1 MVFGSSTA
9 EIASNPA
16 PLSKRRWIVTIVL
29 LGLVVTGYFDRISVA
44 VMFTNKDFYTAIGTG
59 FNPPL
64 LGMLMTAFFIPYG
77 ISAFFLSFMGD
88 KLGPRRLLCGAT
100 VIWGVIMGLM
110 GASASYAVMLVYR
123 VLLGT
128 TEGPQF
134 SWILKVINRWFPRQE
149 HGRAN
154 AVWLF
159 GSPLGSAIGFPL
171 SIWLV
176 ASFGWRA
183 SFYALAGFNIVLM
196 LPLLLIFVRDWPPHT
211 RPEERVETKS
221 KGDFWQDCKLFAR
234 DRRFWFLTVYDCGAL
249 IFLWGLNSWLPTY
262 LQKVRGF
269 DVQHLGFYSSL
280 PFVFVLVGVAL
291 SGLISDLL
299 GKRAILL
306 FLGQFAAGAL
316 IYVATIVSDPTT
328 AALVIALS
336 AGGFGLTVP
345 AIYALVLEFLPP
357 SVVASGT
364 GVINGIANTVGALA
378 PFAMGFVIGQTG
390 NFNAGLW
397 LLTAGTVGC
406 SFAILPLVRRY

>member
-1 MVFGSSTA
+1 MVLASSAA
-9 EIASNPA
+9 ETGAKSVR
-16 PLSKRRWIVTIVL
+16 LSGRRWIVTVVL

-88 KLGPRRLLCGAT
+88 KVGPRRLLCVAT
-100 VIWGVIMGLM
+100 VVWGVIMGLM
-110 GASASYAVMLVYR
+110 GASGSYAVMLVYR

-134 SWILKVINRWFPRQE
+134 SWILKIINRWFPRKE

-176 ASFGWRA
+176 ASYGWRA
-183 SFYALAGFNIVLM
+183 SFYALAGLNIVLM
-196 LPLLLIFVRDWPPHT
+196 LPLLLIFVRDWPPHAA
-211 RPEERVETKS
+211 PEERVETKS

-234 DRRFWFLTVYDCGAL
+234 DSRFWFLTVYDCGAL

-269 DVQHLGFYSSL
+269 DVQHLGLYSSL

-306 FLGQFAAGAL
+306 FVGQFAAGAL
-316 IYVATIVSDPTT
+316 IYVATIVSDPTS

-364 GVINGIANTVGALA
+364 GVINGIANAVGALA
-378 PFAMGFVIGQTG
+378 PFAMGFVIAETN